1 MKTAKELYSELQMS
15 LIRLDAEREKTVIRI
30 IAINLVYA
38 FLFLLQFPS
47 INQKYLRFIGF
58 ESGFS
63 FGSWEGFILYI
74 TLMGIVILYFVN
86 KAIIGTYAESFKT
99 KIIPEIV
106 KCFVQESEY
115 NPNQYIASIDELMK
129 SGFAKTTPKGME
141 GEDLVTGKI
150 ENVEFFFS
158 EIDAYEV
165 LNLKGPKKLTTLAG
179 GFFLASLPANVI
191 EKLDIKGKFPF
202 EKIGSFLFHKVFG
215 HFTGGFFVIFFHL
228 FFAIFMVLFYLFHW
242 YTINYILLSVY
253 AMYILYNIFTYYI
266 YVPKDFKKVEVGNP
280 FLEKKFSIYS
290 TDTVEAK
297 KIFTPELQKALIFL
311 QEKTLTATSVHIRKE
326 KVYIFIPSGVNLFE
340 PKLFS
345 RNNSLEVIQ
354 EIYELWQGL
363 HDVIV
368 ALNSGNQKYHSI
380 LLK

>member
-106 KCFVQESEY
+106 KCFVRESEY
-115 NPNQYIASIDELMK
+115 NPNQYIASIEELMK

-202 EKIGSFLFHKVFG
+202 EKLGSFLFHKVFG
-215 HFTGGFFVIFFHL
+215 FITGGFFVILFHL
-228 FFAIFMVLFYLFHW
+228 FLAIFMLLFYLFRWHEL
-242 YTINYILLSVY
+242 NYILLSVY

-311 QEKTLTATSVHIRKE
+311 QEKTVTATSVHIRKE

-345 RNNSLEVIQ
+345 GNNSLEVIQ

-380 LLK
+380 LLQ

>member
-1 MKTAKELYSELQMS
+1 MKTAKELYSELRMN
-15 LIRLDAEREKTVIRI
+15 LMKLDVERERTIMRI

-38 FLFLLQFPS
+38 FVFLFQFQS
-47 INQKYLRFIGF
+47 INQKFLKLFGF

-63 FGSWEGFILYI
+63 LGNWGGFILFVTI
-74 TLMGIVILYFVN
+74 MGIVILYFVN
-86 KAIIGTYAESFKT
+86 KALIGTYAESFKT

-115 NPNQYIASIDELMK
+115 NPNQYIASIEELMK

-150 ENVEFFFS
+150 ENVEVFFS

-165 LNLKGPKKLTTLAG
+165 LNFKGPKKLTTLAG
-179 GFFLASLPANVI
+179 GFFLASLPTNVI

-202 EKIGSFLFHKVFG
+202 EKLGSFLFHKVFG
-215 HFTGGFFVIFFHL
+215 FITGGFFIILFHL
-228 FFAIFMVLFYLFHW
+228 FLAIFMLLFYLFRWHEL
-242 YTINYILLSVY
+242 NYILLSVY
-253 AMYILYNIFTYYI
+253 AMYILYNIFIYYL
-266 YVPKDFKKVEVGNP
+266 YVPNGFKKVEVGNP

-311 QEKTLTATSVHIRKE
+311 QEKTITATSVHIRKE

-345 RNNSLEVIQ
+345 EINSLEVVQ
-354 EIYELWQGL
+354 EIYDLWQGL
-363 HDVIV
+363 HYVIA

-380 LLK
+380 LLQ

>member
-1 MKTAKELYSELQMS
+1 
-15 LIRLDAEREKTVIRI
+15 
-30 IAINLVYA
+30 
-38 FLFLLQFPS
+38 
-47 INQKYLRFIGF
+47 
-58 ESGFS
+58 
-63 FGSWEGFILYI
+63 
-74 TLMGIVILYFVN
+74 
-86 KAIIGTYAESFKT
+86 
-99 KIIPEIV
+99 
-106 KCFVQESEY
+106 
-115 NPNQYIASIDELMK
+115 
-129 SGFAKTTPKGME
+129 
-141 GEDLVTGKI
+141 
-150 ENVEFFFS
+150 
-158 EIDAYEV
+158 
-165 LNLKGPKKLTTLAG
+165 
-179 GFFLASLPANVI
+179 
-191 EKLDIKGKFPF
+191 
-202 EKIGSFLFHKVFG
+202 
-215 HFTGGFFVIFFHL
+215 
-228 FFAIFMVLFYLFHW
+228 MVLFYLFHW